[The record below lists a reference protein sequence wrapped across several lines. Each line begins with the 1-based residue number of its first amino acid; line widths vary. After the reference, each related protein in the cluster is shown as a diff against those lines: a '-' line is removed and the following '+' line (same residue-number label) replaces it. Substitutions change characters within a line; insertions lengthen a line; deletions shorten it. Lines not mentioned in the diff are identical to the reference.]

1 MGVQHHYFAC
11 GYLVFLGPFPE
22 NTIISP
28 MNLLSTLV
36 KNQLTHSFDYC
47 HPIITPYGQESY
59 NIPSVKIHFM
69 AQCLLNSSLDLRVRY
84 VQMEAYFCWY
94 EALTH
99 FLYSSFAL
107 VFFLI
112 MSLFLFPVCPFPSWL
127 LYISPSCLFLPF
139 SFILSMYIYFWW
151 GMKEK

>member
-84 VQMEAYFCWY
+84 VQMEAYFC
-94 EALTH
+94 
-99 FLYSSFAL
+99 
-107 VFFLI
+107 
-112 MSLFLFPVCPFPSWL
+112 
-127 LYISPSCLFLPF
+127 
-139 SFILSMYIYFWW
+139 
-151 GMKEK
+151 